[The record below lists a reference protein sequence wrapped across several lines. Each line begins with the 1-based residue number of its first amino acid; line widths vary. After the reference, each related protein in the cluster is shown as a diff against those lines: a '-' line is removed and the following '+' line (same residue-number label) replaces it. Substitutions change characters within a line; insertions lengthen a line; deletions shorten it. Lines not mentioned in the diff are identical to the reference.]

1 MSLDPQIDSMSLDE
15 LADFEPSPAEPSRP
29 FTGPRPSRSS
39 TCFSALTM
47 TSSDDAFVEDE
58 ADPSSGWAEL
68 DSMELDE
75 EEEDQSDS
83 ALVVDDGPAEDDD
96 SLPELAFSSDEDTT
110 SPESASPEWPRRTSI
125 GEAINSDEEL
135 LLFADLGP
143 DEDTLGGEFGE
154 SIWANDSFKQS
165 TASYAAEEERPGAK
179 ETGPPML
186 DIDGVGATEERTP
199 APPAAS
205 SLRWRQLEADSL
217 SGLNACKTRS
227 DTGGDNEAVSEP
239 PPAKVDTPGSPTQ
252 AQMDAF
258 FGFVPKTSSVQ
269 APPTSEP
276 PRARQQIEAK
286 TASPPPVQPSA
297 RRTQAIKFPRK
308 YGQGKDIRMGCR
320 ELAAFIRVVQLLLE
334 GLASSTVSTKRD
346 LFYRDVSLF
355 RKQAV
360 VDSLIDDITATLRVR
375 RSDLGVAATAKGLFT
390 GAVKLVLKDGSEIE
404 GSGKASLIPAGQ
416 AIAWV
421 IVEEIKWILIVE
433 KDAIFTTLTEA
444 KMAGDADLGNGIL
457 LTGKGYPDVATRELL
472 KRFSDI
478 MPAVPVL
485 GIVDCDPHGLDILAT
500 YRLGSAAHAH
510 DVGNLACGRVEWA
523 GLKLADIVSGD
534 GRREKLLPLKP
545 SDRLKAHT
553 MLKMEELPPT
563 WRRELEQML
572 RLGYKAETEILAERP
587 ASGDGADHPQPPAPV
602 KYMSDCIKH
611 ALSRGD
617 P

>member
-83 ALVVDDGPAEDDD
+83 ALVVHDGPAEDDD

-205 SLRWRQLEADSL
+205 SLRWRQLEAESL

-286 TASPPPVQPSA
+286 TASPPPVQPSGRSPSPGEVRAPIPTPPVEIQPTTSLAA
-297 RRTQAIKFPRK
+297 RRVVRTQR
-308 YGQGKDIRMGCR
+308 YY
-320 ELAAFIRVVQLLLE
+320 QLE
-334 GLASSTVSTKRD
+334 P
-346 LFYRDVSLF
+346 
-355 RKQAV
+355 
-360 VDSLIDDITATLRVR
+360 
-375 RSDLGVAATAKGLFT
+375 
-390 GAVKLVLKDGSEIE
+390 
-404 GSGKASLIPAGQ
+404 IPAVSPATGRALSEQ
-416 AIAWV
+416 
-421 IVEEIKWILIVE
+421 E
-433 KDAIFTTLTEA
+433 KKQVPA
-444 KMAGDADLGNGIL
+444 
-457 LTGKGYPDVATRELL
+457 PLL
-472 KRFSDI
+472 KSLGLIRKL
-478 MPAVPVL
+478 PV
-485 GIVDCDPHGLDILAT
+485 A
-500 YRLGSAAHAH
+500 
-510 DVGNLACGRVEWA
+510 
-523 GLKLADIVSGD
+523 
-534 GRREKLLPLKP
+534 
-545 SDRLKAHT
+545 
-553 MLKMEELPPT
+553 
-563 WRRELEQML
+563 EQL
-572 RLGYKAETEILAERP
+572 
-587 ASGDGADHPQPPAPV
+587 SSQ
-602 KYMSDCIKH
+602 
-611 ALSRGD
+611 LSRRLRFLCCD
-617 P
+617 RSPTAFFRLSLSTRRNRKSATERRRPKFRPH